1 MEVVS
6 RKDLV
11 KPLSWMTATTLTKGY
26 GSTWQGTPSAEL
38 PGIASTYHNFGL
50 QRQRFGTGSL
60 RTGSG
65 RGDGTAIVV
74 MLLAALGDGVQ
85 RSPNKQS

>member
-1 MEVVS
+1 MDDCPDTYEGLWL
-6 RKDLV
+6 D
-11 KPLSWMTATTLTKGY
+11 
-26 GSTWQGTPSAEL
+26 WQGSPSSQLPRSFREL
-38 PGIASTYHNFGL
+38 PVPTHNFGL

>member
-1 MEVVS
+1 
-6 RKDLV
+6 
-11 KPLSWMTATTLTKGY
+11 MTAPTLTKGY
-26 GSTWQGTPSAEL
+26 GSTWQGSPSSQLPRSFREL
-38 PGIASTYHNFGL
+38 PVPTHNFGL

-85 RSPNKQS
+85 RSPNKETLQTAKFPT